1 MGPGLLGLE
10 GEWGLDFWNP
20 DELGAI
26 DSWFL
31 GGEGLGTRTPG
42 FQRKVCQLLG
52 QRC

>member
-1 MGPGLLGLE
+1 MGPGLLGLK

-31 GGEGLGTRTPG
+31 GERGWGLGRLVSRG
-42 FQRKVCQLLG
+42 KCVSF
-52 QRC
+52 